1 MRAQTAT
8 IVAHYDAIWIKH
20 GNDFENKAFSE
31 GFCNGI
37 LAKQELQQSLHDKRA
52 VALSRVHSASQYH
65 ALSLGYVILRGLK
78 IGYNEHFQIVS
89 GQSLAKR
96 SPPYDAWTLRLL
108 TDRVC
113 KLEHIS
119 EGIWVAHGNVDIV
132 FVML

>member
-1 MRAQTAT
+1 MT
-8 IVAHYDAIWIKH
+8 K
-20 GNDFENKAFSE
+20 
-31 GFCNGI
+31 
-37 LAKQELQQSLHDKRA
+37 ELL
-52 VALSRVHSASQYH
+52 LSRVHSASQYH

-108 TDRVC
+108 TDCVC